1 MTVRSFVWYI
11 VAMATTTGP
20 IPKIFRLPLFLS
32 PVRAGFPSP
41 ADDFIDLPLDLNE
54 HLIQHPA
61 ATFCVRAQGDSMIN
75 AGIFPGSILI
85 VDRSLEAHQNSII
98 VAVLEGDFTVKR
110 YRKLADRIILV
121 AENPKY
127 RPIEI
132 RSEQDFEVWGVVVH
146 AIRTFA

>member
-1 MTVRSFVWYI
+1 
-11 VAMATTTGP
+11 MATTTGP
-20 IPKIFRLPLFLS
+20 ASKIFRLPLFLS

-98 VAVLEGDFTVKR
+98 VAVLDGNFTVKR

-127 RPIEI
+127 HPIEI

-146 AIRTFA
+146 AIRTFS

>member
-1 MTVRSFVWYI
+1 
-11 VAMATTTGP
+11 
-20 IPKIFRLPLFLS
+20 
-32 PVRAGFPSP
+32 
-41 ADDFIDLPLDLNE
+41 
-54 HLIQHPA
+54 
-61 ATFCVRAQGDSMIN
+61 MIN

-98 VAVLEGDFTVKR
+98 VAVLDGNFTVKR

-127 RPIEI
+127 HPIEI

-146 AIRTFA
+146 AIRTFS